1 MHYPQQ
7 APLGASSPHNPLQ
20 IPRRH
25 RASRSFLQAA
35 GSFHG
40 RPHRHSSI
48 WSPSR
53 RIVVRLSLPR
63 RQFWFS
69 SWLCSTASCSRAIS
83 SRVGSSVLS
92 PSASCCWQ
100 PASPLTSPPVAGFS
114 AAKRSCPA
122 GRASYAERG
131 HFLAGM
137 PFLQR
142 PSLVVLPLVGIIIS
156 RPTGGPM
163 PLILPIHRYTRQEV
177 AALRVGGPSGRT
189 LSPKS
194 SNI

>member
-7 APLGASSPHNPLQ
+7 DPLGASSPHKPLQ
-20 IPRRH
+20 ISRRH

-53 RIVVRLSLPR
+53 RIDVRLSLPR

-131 HFLAGM
+131 HFVACVPVYG
-137 PFLQR
+137 QDKRHR
-142 PSLVVLPLVGIIIS
+142 PSRWSGDDDSDQREDHKRWSLQEG
-156 RPTGGPM
+156 
-163 PLILPIHRYTRQEV
+163 HARQEV

>member
-35 GSFHG
+35 GPFHG

-53 RIVVRLSLPR
+53 RIDVRLSLPR

-69 SWLCSTASCSRAIS
+69 SWLCSTVSCSRAIS

-122 GRASYAERG
+122 GRASYAESG
-131 HFLAGM
+131 HFVACVPCRGRYEPYGPRDARDEQHRRPLREGSTLAVRRDISLDQQAINLR
-137 PFLQR
+137 FLR
-142 PSLVVLPLVGIIIS
+142 
-156 RPTGGPM
+156 R
-163 PLILPIHRYTRQEV
+163 
-177 AALRVGGPSGRT
+177 
-189 LSPKS
+189 
-194 SNI
+194 